1 MQQTYSGSFFAFLCI
16 SIFAHPEEDL
26 RGGEKHAQ
34 SLRQSLLLQF
44 EAHRRLQKAWT
55 HADGAART
63 AGRTE
68 RHPTAAILS
77 SA

>member
-34 SLRQSLLLQF
+34 SLRQSLLLEF
-44 EAHRRLQKAWT
+44 EAH
-55 HADGAART
+55 
-63 AGRTE
+63 
-68 RHPTAAILS
+68 
-77 SA
+77 